1 MEASGADSEKTITST
16 LQFHKFLVKEDDIN
30 KPIASFP
37 NGAFLDCVFAT
48 FEYLLAQNENGFVN
62 TDAFYAFIRIGAAGG
77 QNNRNF
83 AAGLTTWRRRL
94 MGVFGYE
101 EREEV
106 VNFFGRSK
114 RGRDNDDNIGGNSE
128 GPGGAKKSKS
138 SSE

>member
-1 MEASGADSEKTITST
+1 MEASGADSEKAITST

-62 TDAFYAFIRIGAAGG
+62 TDAFYAFIRIGAAE
-77 QNNRNF
+77 NNSRNF

-138 SSE
+138 SK